1 MRRLRPLALAA
12 LFVSPA
18 AAVLGAGLPA
28 CTVTT
33 TDGGASG
40 TEDASTTPDGGTA
53 DGDAAAEGGATGD
66 AGAEGGPADGG
77 DAGLPDPNLL
87 EVPSADDAIRVVV
100 TGDGWTG
107 FDRACSGIAGPD
119 SYHSV
124 GFERAYV
131 RFGAGCANAIG
142 DGAVAQMARRGGLAP
157 GLYATAPDGDVTS
170 QLSLEAADKPLVES
184 QFAGKLWIKSVRQ
197 EGTDT
202 VLEASSYGTT
212 RWPRSKDDATEVDV
226 TVKVAFKVRVR
237 TIDVP

>member
-18 AAVLGAGLPA
+18 AVVLGAGLPA

-33 TDGGASG
+33 TDGGASS
-40 TEDASTTPDGGTA
+40 TDDASTTPDGATDVDGGAEGGT
-53 DGDAAAEGGATGD
+53 GDDASAEGGAG
-66 AGAEGGPADGG
+66 DGG

-87 EVPSADDAIRVVV
+87 ELPTTADSVRVVV

-107 FDRACSGIAGPD
+107 FDRACSGLSAPD

-131 RFGAGCANAIG
+131 QYGEGCANAVG
-142 DGAVAQMARRGGLAP
+142 AGAVAQLSRRGGLVP
-157 GLYATAPDGDVTS
+157 GLYDIAPEGNVTG
-170 QLSLEAADKPLVES
+170 QMSLEASDKPAVDS
-184 QFAGKLWIKSVRQ
+184 IFTGKLWIKTARE

-202 VLEASSYGTT
+202 VLEASYYGTT
-212 RWPRSKDDATEVDV
+212 KWPKSKEDPTEVDV
-226 TVKVAFKVRVR
+226 TVKVAFTARVR
-237 TIDVP
+237 TIDKL